1 MADNRIKKS
10 LHKFLSDNLDIFV
23 TYDSNESNIA
33 NIEDLNPSVD
43 IFYSGIPITKIVLNS
58 AGYGFSTTEDL
69 VGKTLRVEIDGVYY
83 SDTIKAWI
91 NLTSEVELDNGF
103 SVDILSSNKISI
115 LSDRLLYLCPP
126 FEHQNAKSRLISIE
140 EIIRYDIY
148 VKVKEDSD
156 KDKISDIL
164 QNIKNLI
171 FSNRGIF
178 KIYNDDLITE
188 IGYATINLRSYECK
202 EIVSTGSDLQSYL
215 VTFTV
220 SYYNKYI

>member
-1 MADNRIKKS
+1 MLFRS
-10 LHKFLSDNLDIFV
+10 
-23 TYDSNESNIA
+23 
-33 NIEDLNPSVD
+33 
-43 IFYSGIPITKIVLNS
+43 
-58 AGYGFSTTEDL
+58 
-69 VGKTLRVEIDGVYY
+69 
-83 SDTIKAWI
+83 
-91 NLTSEVELDNGF
+91 
-103 SVDILSSNKISI
+103 
-115 LSDRLLYLCPP
+115 
-126 FEHQNAKSRLISIE
+126 ISIE

>member
-83 SDTIKAWI
+83 SDTIKAWTD
-91 NLTSEVELDNGF
+91 LTSEVELDNGF

-115 LSDRLLYLCPP
+115 LSDRLLYLCSP

>member
-23 TYDSNESNIA
+23 TYDSNESNIV
-33 NIEDLNPSVD
+33 NIEDLNSSID
-43 IFYSGIPITKIVLNS
+43 IFYSGTPITKIVLNS

-83 SDTIKAWI
+83 SDTIKAWV
-91 NLTSEVELDNGF
+91 NSTSEVELDNGF
-103 SVDILSSNKISI
+103 SVDILSVDKISI
-115 LSDRLLYLCPP
+115 LSDRLLYLCSP
-126 FEHQNAKSRLISIE
+126 FEQQNAKSRLISIE

-148 VKVKEDSD
+148 VKVKEDSN
-156 KDKISDIL
+156 KNKISDIL

-178 KIYNDDLITE
+178 KIYKDDLITE

-215 VTFTV
+215 VTFSV